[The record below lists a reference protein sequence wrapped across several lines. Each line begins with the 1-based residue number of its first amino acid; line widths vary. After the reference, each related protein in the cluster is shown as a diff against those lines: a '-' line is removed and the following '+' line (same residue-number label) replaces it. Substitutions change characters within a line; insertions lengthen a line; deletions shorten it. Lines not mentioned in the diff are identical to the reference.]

1 MEGEL
6 GKPLNALLKY
16 EKLILSKEETT
27 SGHGCGF
34 FPADFSCPAPVC
46 PCDSAAQ
53 GFFLSSER
61 S

>member
-6 GKPLNALLKY
+6 GQPLNALLKY
-16 EKLILSKEETT
+16 EKLILTKEETT

-34 FPADFSCPAPVC
+34 FPADFSSPAPHC
-46 PCDSAAQ
+46 HRDRLAQ

>member
-1 MEGEL
+1 MEEKL
-6 GKPLNALLKY
+6 GQSTAVLFKY

-53 GFFLSSER
+53 GFFLSSEM